1 MLKDE
6 VKKDNNAAT
15 AAIRSA
21 DRTEV
26 DHTQCFSKALHK
38 GDIRI
43 QANCKQPPS
52 SYSVRFLCVFWFF

>member
-1 MLKDE
+1 MLKNE

-15 AAIRSA
+15 AAIHPA
-21 DRTEV
+21 DGAGV

-43 QANCKQPPS
+43 QANCKQAPS
-52 SYSVRFLCVFWFF
+52 SYSVHFLCVFWFS